1 MEIKYIVLLN
11 IITFLAMY
19 KDKRNAIENKWRVS
33 EKAFL
38 TAALAGGAVGI
49 YFGMYTFRHKTKK
62 NLFRIGMPVII
73 IIQILLYLFI

>member
-11 IITFLAMY
+11 VITFFAMY

-49 YFGMYTFRHKTKK
+49 FFGMYAFRHKTRK

>member
-1 MEIKYIVLLN
+1 METKYLIILN

-19 KDKRNAIENKWRVS
+19 KDKQNAINNKWRAS

-38 TAALAGGAVGI
+38 TAAIAGGAVGI
-49 YFGMYTFRHKTKK
+49 LLGMYAFRHKTKK
-62 NLFRIGMPVII
+62 SLFKYGMPVII

>member
-11 IITFLAMY
+11 IITFFAMY
-19 KDKRNAIENKWRVS
+19 KDKQNAINNKWRVS

-38 TAALAGGAVGI
+38 TAAIAGGAVGI
-49 YFGMYTFRHKTKK
+49 LLGMYAFRHKTKK
-62 NLFRIGMPVII
+62 SLFKYGMPVII

>member
-1 MEIKYIVLLN
+1 METKYLILLN

-19 KDKRNAIENKWRVS
+19 KDKQNAINNKWRVS

-38 TAALAGGAVGI
+38 TAAIAGGAVGI
-49 YFGMYTFRHKTKK
+49 FFGMYAFRHKTKK
-62 NLFRIGMPVII
+62 SLFKYGMPVII